1 VQGSDGADGQEVSR
15 VPADARPQG
24 GRTSPG
30 GTKEE
35 SMFDV
40 IGDAAAQ
47 QVPRTAGYAGGSEK
61 DVLVQKAER
70 LREARPVEQSGADE
84 NPKSTRDDDS
94 VHNRTRMEGGQ
105 ILIEKYDESGRL
117 LKVTPPGY
125 LPLSE
130 IV

>member
-1 VQGSDGADGQEVSR
+1 
-15 VPADARPQG
+15 
-24 GRTSPG
+24 
-30 GTKEE
+30 
-35 SMFDV
+35 MFDV

-70 LREARPVEQSGADE
+70 MREARPVEQSGGGEKPTSSRDE
-84 NPKSTRDDDS
+84 DDS
-94 VHNRTRMEGGQ
+94 VHNRTRLEGGQ
-105 ILIEKYDESGRL
+105 VLIEKYDDSGRL